1 MVKIELIFFLFGRR
15 KTKLSNGIMGNG
27 CVLFPEKILLTVN
40 GTKLRYEKRVLL
52 HTQNFRDEMVLDC
65 VPLICYS
72 RDLGLFGKI

>member
-1 MVKIELIFFLFGRR
+1 MFVRGKAKF
-15 KTKLSNGIMGNG
+15 SNGIRGNG
-27 CVLFPEKILLTVN
+27 CVSFPEKILLTVN

-65 VPLICYS
+65 VPLLCYS